1 MQLLRRL
8 SCHVRQNVVSKTLQ
22 ECSAMQSNKVTSSS
36 GSHQVGAEENR
47 VMGPA

>member
-8 SCHVRQNVVSKTLQ
+8 SFHVRQNVVPKILQ
-22 ECSAMQSNKVTSSS
+22 ECSAMQSNKFNSGSSS
-36 GSHQVGAEENR
+36 HQAGAEESR